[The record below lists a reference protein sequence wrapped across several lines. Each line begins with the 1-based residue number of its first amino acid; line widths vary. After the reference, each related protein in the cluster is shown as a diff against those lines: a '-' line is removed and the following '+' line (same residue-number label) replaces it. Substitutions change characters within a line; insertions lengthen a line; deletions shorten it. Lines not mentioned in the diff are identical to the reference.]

1 MIKQLVIEGL
11 YDLYSYD
18 IKFDNE
24 PNVQI
29 VTGPNGFGKT
39 TILQIINHFCSRQ
52 FWYFYFLPFSTIKI
66 QFDSNVSFCLNRK
79 VNRTSIS
86 GVLIDATVH
95 IEMNKDGNRIEIADL
110 DVVYISNLLKYYG
123 IQPNE
128 DFDYSRIDEK
138 LDWKYLYQNDTF
150 VMNNYPKILDFW
162 RVESV

>member
-110 DVVYISNLLKYYG
+110 DVVYISNLKTL
-123 IQPNE
+123 I
-128 DFDYSRIDEK
+128 
-138 LDWKYLYQNDTF
+138 
-150 VMNNYPKILDFW
+150 IL
-162 RVESV
+162 ELMKS